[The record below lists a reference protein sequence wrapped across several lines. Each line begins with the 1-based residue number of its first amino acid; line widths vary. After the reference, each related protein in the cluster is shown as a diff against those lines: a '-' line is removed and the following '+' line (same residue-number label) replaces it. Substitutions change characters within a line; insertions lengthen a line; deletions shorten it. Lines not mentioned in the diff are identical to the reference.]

1 MTSQDAAKTG
11 AERRQ
16 AAERRRVTQVGTVAS
31 IAGTKSVVVRVDR
44 RVSHASYTKF
54 ISRRSKF
61 MVHDERA
68 QCGVG
73 DLVEIVAC
81 RPLSATK
88 RWRVSKVVKK
98 AALVG
103 DLEVGES

>member
-1 MTSQDAAKTG
+1 MTSQNAAKSSG
-11 AERRQ
+11 PS
-16 AAERRRVTQVGTVAS
+16 ERRRVTQVGTVAS
-31 IAGTKSVVVRVDR
+31 IAGTKSIVVRVDR

-61 MVHDERA
+61 MVHDERG

-88 RWRVSKVVKK
+88 RWRVSQVVKK

-103 DLEVGES
+103 DVEVGES